1 MNQQPSYLHSRIYR
15 PKWLIFLKILLILGL
30 LTIPVILIMV
40 IFAPFISDRNR
51 NKYETSYLLPEG
63 FGQADVEAIIQKMR
77 GDREFSF
84 YFMVLSPAHI
94 KKATE
99 ETYAILNANRSQA
112 ALAER
117 MNEMHAEVHR
127 LAVAFSAF
135 EYPPGFT
142 SSPLVYRELLTPLVD
157 FVYREFTLTVL
168 GACYKSNYDLKF
180 RFQWDEFVLQAAG
193 QLQKLLAEMQP
204 ASRQAVF
211 GWETDP

>member
-1 MNQQPSYLHSRIYR
+1 MNQQPAYLHSRLYR
-15 PKWLIFLKILLILGL
+15 PKWQIVLKILLILGL
-30 LTIPVILIMV
+30 LTIPVIVIMA

-63 FGQADVEAIIQKMR
+63 FGPADVEAVIEKMR

-84 YFMVLSPAHI
+84 YFTVLSPAHI

-135 EYPPGFT
+135 EYPPGFA
-142 SSPLVYRELLTPLVD
+142 SSPLVYPDLLTPLVD
-157 FVYREFTLTVL
+157 FVYTEFTLTVL

-180 RFQWDEFVLQAAG
+180 RFQWDAFVLQAAG
-193 QLQKLLAEMQP
+193 QLQKLLAEMHP
-204 ASRQAVF
+204 ASRQAIF
-211 GWETDP
+211 GWEPTP